1 MQKSI
6 VYVSMKDSND
16 IECSYAIIEKTGK
29 SVIIIFK
36 DLECAIYDY
45 DALLKKDFN
54 YKYLLLKHYK
64 NTTKAYKDFMKLIG
78 KMCKKSVECKYF
90 KNPIDEDNWMI
101 FEDDTNEHMIL
112 DEEQSLYLE
121 RKNSLTE
128 FIKDNKD
135 KFVKE

>member
-1 MQKSI
+1 MEKSI
-6 VYVSMKDSND
+6 VYISMKDKND
-16 IECSYAIIEKTGK
+16 IECSYAIVEKEK
-29 SVIIIFK
+29 KNAIIIFK

-45 DALLKKDFN
+45 DALLRDDFD
-54 YKYLLLKHYK
+54 YKYLLLKHYD

-112 DEEQSLYLE
+112 EEEKSTYLD
-121 RKNSLTE
+121 RKNSLTKFIRDNKVK
-128 FIKDNKD
+128 FIKK
-135 KFVKE
+135 